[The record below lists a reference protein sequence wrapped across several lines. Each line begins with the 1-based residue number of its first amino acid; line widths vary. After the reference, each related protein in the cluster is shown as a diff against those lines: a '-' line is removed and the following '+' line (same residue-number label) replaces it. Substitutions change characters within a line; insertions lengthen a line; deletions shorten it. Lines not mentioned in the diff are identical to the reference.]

1 MIVRGIIRIGI
12 FLILARAVL
21 SWISQNNM
29 HPAAL
34 LLTRVTEPVLAPVR
48 NMIGV
53 RSGIDVSPLIVLV
66 ILYVADA
73 LLINLVR

>member
-21 SWISQNNM
+21 SWISPNNT

-48 NMIGV
+48 NIVGV
-53 RSGIDVSPLIVLV
+53 RSGIDMSPLIVLV
-66 ILYVADA
+66 ILYVLDA
-73 LLINLVR
+73 LLIGLIR